1 MILIV
6 TSTSINYKIMKVLE
20 KVIPYFVDLFKIG
33 IVYPK
38 KGK

>member
-6 TSTSINYKIMKVLE
+6 TSTSINFTIVKVLE

-33 IVYPK
+33 VIYPK